1 MLRFYAYYKQATEG
15 PCQHS
20 KPAFWE
26 VVKKAKWEAWCRLGN
41 MSTTEAMNNYVE
53 ELKKIVETMSY
64 TDKVAN
70 FLGSLDTFYE
80 SVPQEDLELLVGPVL
95 ERMRSQPGSPLSGS
109 PLASRETSPHRV
121 CSMTRHIASSLE
133 TSPASSNS
141 ASPLPPDT
149 DGEEEEFIDTVET
162 APERSQKDATKT
174 STSSQKILNVLNV
187 TNDVI
192 SEPIVPKEN
201 SVELTNGYTNING
214 YTETVID
221 SKQERTRQR
230 SKRDEKSNVDFYN
243 QIATTMQNL
252 QRDLDRIT
260 ARVRSLEG
268 QALHALAPQVR
279 QPTTA
284 TTSYSKWWPLPECS
298 PRLFTILILWP
309 LIVQFLILFTQRYR
323 QRRL

>member
-1 MLRFYAYYKQATEG
+1 
-15 PCQHS
+15 
-20 KPAFWE
+20 
-26 VVKKAKWEAWCRLGN
+26 
-41 MSTTEAMNNYVE
+41 
-53 ELKKIVETMSY
+53 MSY

-121 CSMTRHIASSLE
+121 CNMTRHIASSLE

-162 APERSQKDATKT
+162 APERSQKETMKI
-174 STSSQKILNVLNV
+174 STSSQKVSNGINVS
-187 TNDVI
+187 NDAFNELVV
-192 SEPIVPKEN
+192 SKEN
-201 SVELTNGYTNING
+201 SSELTNGYTNISG
-214 YTETVID
+214 YMETVVD
-221 SKQERTRQR
+221 SKQERSRQR
-230 SKRDEKSNVDFYN
+230 NKRDEKSNVDFFN
-243 QIATTMQNL
+243 QVATTMQNL

-268 QALHALAPQVR
+268 QALHALAPQIR
-279 QPTTA
+279 QPTT
-284 TTSYSKWWPLPECS
+284 SPYSKWWPLPECS
-298 PRLFTILILWP
+298 PRLFAILILWP
-309 LIVQFLILFTQRYR
+309 FIAQFLILFAQRYR